1 MDDAFYMQLALD
13 IAKRGIGLTSPNP
26 VVGAVVVKNG
36 EIVGKGYHRKAGGAH
51 AEVNA
56 IKKAGEMSVG
66 ATLFVNLEPCNHSGR
81 TPPCTR
87 SIVEA
92 GIRRVVAAMPDPNP
106 DVEGKG
112 IAYLRNK
119 GLDVSLGTCEEDART
134 LNEAFIKYVKTKRP
148 FVTVKCA
155 MTLDG
160 RIATKSGDSKWI
172 TGKEARSFV
181 HEMRHAS
188 DAIIVGVNTVKKD
201 NPRLTTRRGDIKDAD
216 PARVVLDTHLTIP
229 ENATIL
235 QIKSDSATIVITGAG
250 DSDAVK
256 IEKQSRL
263 EQMGVMVLQSPLQ
276 NGQLA
281 WEPLMARLGGMG
293 ITSLMIEGGSRVIGS
308 ALRAGIVDKIVFFYA
323 PKILGGDD
331 GYPVTKGQGP
341 NSIEQS
347 LRIKDMQVRKF
358 GQDIMVEG
366 YVDNTTGNNIIN
378 Q

>member
-1 MDDAFYMQLALD
+1 MDDTFYMQLALD
-13 IAKRGIGLTSPNP
+13 LAKRGIGFTSPNP

-51 AEVNA
+51 AEANA
-56 IKKAGEMSVG
+56 IKNAGELTEG

-106 DVEGKG
+106 DVEGEG
-112 IAYLRNK
+112 IAYLRDK
-119 GLDVSLGTCEEDART
+119 GLDVSLGICEEDARK

-172 TGKEARSFV
+172 TGEEARSFV

-188 DAIIVGVNTVKKD
+188 DAIMVGVNTVKKD
-201 NPRLTTRRGDIKDAD
+201 NPRLTTRLGDQKDAD
-216 PARVVLDTHLTIP
+216 PKRVILDTHLTIP
-229 ENATIL
+229 EDATIL
-235 QIKSDSATIVITGAG
+235 QIESDSVTMVITGTG
-250 DSDAVK
+250 DSDAAKV
-256 IEKQSRL
+256 EKQSRL
-263 EQMGVMVLQSPLQ
+263 EQMGALVLQSPLQ
-276 NGQLA
+276 NGLLA
-281 WEPLMARLGGMG
+281 WDPLMARLGGMG

-308 ALRAGIVDKIVFFYA
+308 ALQAGIVDKIVFFYA

-331 GYPVTKGQGP
+331 GYPVTKGPGP
-341 NSIEQS
+341 DSIDQS
-347 LRIKDMQVRKF
+347 LRIKDMRVRKF
-358 GQDIMVEG
+358 GQDIMIEG
-366 YVDNTTGNNIIN
+366 YVDNTTGVHNV
-378 Q
+378 